1 MLKIKRQNAILQEV
15 RAFQQ
20 VKSSVLSE
28 MFSVSEDTIR
38 RDLYELEEHGQLK
51 KVHGGAVL
59 LSYIPSFKKREVQ
72 EIETKHLI
80 AKKALPLIEE
90 GQVLIIDG
98 GTSNLQLVNLL
109 PTDIEITVF
118 TNSIPAASKLCE
130 FDNINGV
137 FMGGN
142 ILQKGYTTVGHQ
154 ALAALADIHADLCF
168 VGLTSIDYQIG
179 LTEAN
184 QQEAMMKRAI
194 IEASDKVV
202 TLAISSKIGTK
213 QSFKVCPSDCLDV
226 LITEL
231 NPTHPTLEP
240 YRQRGHTVL

>member
-1 MLKIKRQNAILQEV
+1 MLKIERQNAILQEV

-20 VKSSVLSE
+20 VKSSALSN
-28 MFSVSEDTIR
+28 MFEVSEDTIR
-38 RDLYELEEHGQLK
+38 RDLYELEEYGHLK
-51 KVHGGAVL
+51 RVHGGAVVP
-59 LSYIPSFKKREVQ
+59 SYIPSFKKREVQ

-109 PTDIEITVF
+109 PTDISLTVF

-130 FDNINGV
+130 FANIDSV
-137 FMGGN
+137 LMGGN
-142 ILQKGYTTVGHQ
+142 ILRKGYTTVGHQ
-154 ALAALADIHADLCF
+154 ALDSLADIHADICF
-168 VGLTSIDYQIG
+168 VGITSIDDQIG

-184 QQEAMMKRAI
+184 QPEAIVKRAI
-194 IEASDKVV
+194 INASDKVV

-213 QSFKVCPSDCLDV
+213 QAFKVGPIDCLDV

-231 NPTHPTLEP
+231 SPTHSLLEP
-240 YRQRGHTVL
+240 YQQQGYTVL